1 MKKNKIVFLKMLKI
15 IIFQTLQRYEFLKKK
30 KKPEPFL
37 TGFLVSDLINPKFK
51 VKKPEPKPVK
61 QTIPKISRSSSN
73 NQQSLKNQQLINNA
87 NTNDNNLIPV
97 KDVNDI
103 FDLFSNNVKISDNNT
118 NNNLNKSANFDI
130 SNKNFSNKNEL
141 NPNNMIDLLSNLTQR
156 QKAKQN
162 ENIIDLTQLSNNDVN
177 SNNSVLNDIKI
188 ANEPQQSKKIVDL
201 EELLKS
207 AYSNNNNNN
216 NFQGNPQDNY
226 MNNVNS
232 HF

>member
-1 MKKNKIVFLKMLKI
+1 
-15 IIFQTLQRYEFLKKK
+15 
-30 KKPEPFL
+30 
-37 TGFLVSDLINPKFK
+37 
-51 VKKPEPKPVK
+51 
-61 QTIPKISRSSSN
+61 
-73 NQQSLKNQQLINNA
+73 
-87 NTNDNNLIPV
+87 
-97 KDVNDI
+97 
-103 FDLFSNNVKISDNNT
+103 
-118 NNNLNKSANFDI
+118 
-130 SNKNFSNKNEL
+130 
-141 NPNNMIDLLSNLTQR
+141 MIDLLSNLTQR